1 MQSRSSFFWSVG
13 LSGSFIHSCMCAGG
27 CLMGW
32 KSRSEPDAC
41 SPCFPWPYNYKTGL
55 IQAKRW
61 QWKGHLKQREEH
73 GERPGGM
80 KQPSTTKARAPDRRW
95 GYLRTLSLI
104 LQVAKE
110 QKHLNPH
117 LVTPT
122 HFLSKAHCATHNWIN
137 RWGLSVPQN
146 IIQPQKKETKHW
158 HISQH
163 GWTLRTLR
171 CMKEA
176 RYKRANIAWFHLY
189 EPPTK
194 GKFMDTE
201 SRVEVTRGCG
211 EEVMG
216 VTV

>member
-1 MQSRSSFFWSVG
+1 MHVVPAFPDPTITKQDLSRPRDGSGKATWSRGKSMGKG
-13 LSGSFIHSCMCAGG
+13 LEVWSNLARQ
-27 CLMGW
+27 
-32 KSRSEPDAC
+32 KQEPQ
-41 SPCFPWPYNYKTGL
+41 TGDE
-55 IQAKRW
+55 ATW
-61 QWKGHLKQREEH
+61 E
-73 GERPGGM
+73 
-80 KQPSTTKARAPDRRW
+80 
-95 GYLRTLSLI
+95 LSLI